1 MKGKQN
7 KEKRYFCDWSFVRY
21 ILFVVI
27 SVILLGAI
35 AMLLTVVYI
44 NTILVRQIEGSY
56 PEQWY
61 SLAEQDETYI
71 TLYRENKESFD
82 TIMNVNGSI
91 KFNNENEICTIECQ
105 NEQIVIECIM
115 IDDEENTELDGV
127 TRKYKTSDLS
137 ELSVERWRTKGQY
150 ISDCKHEAFNE
161 AKIWAVIFVVL
172 CIPYG
177 IATMA
182 ASRISLKRKE
192 KAQA

>member
-7 KEKRYFCDWSFVRY
+7 KEKRYFCDWPFVRY
-21 ILFVVI
+21 ILFVII

-44 NTILVRQIEGSY
+44 NTIFVRQIEESY

-61 SLAEQDETYI
+61 SLVEQDETYI

-91 KFNNENEICTIECQ
+91 KFNDENEICTIERQ

-115 IDDEENTELDGV
+115 IDNEEDGI

-137 ELSVERWRTKGQY
+137 ELSAERWRTKGQY
-150 ISDCKHEAFNE
+150 ISDCKYEAFNE
-161 AKIWAVIFVVL
+161 AKIWVVILGIL
-172 CIPYG
+172 CIFY
-177 IATMA
+177 IMATRA
-182 ASRISLKRKE
+182 ALINSLKRKE